1 MSTRKMSNIFS
12 RYGRE
17 TENHSEIVIL
27 LHLSIRMTENKKT
40 ALRELV
46 RNVEE
51 LKLSSY
57 LGSENIK

>member
-1 MSTRKMSNIFS
+1 MSTQKMFNTFS
-12 RYGRE
+12 HYGRE
-17 TENHSEIVIL
+17 TENYSEIVIL
-27 LHLSIRMTENKKT
+27 LHISIRMTENKKT
-40 ALRELV
+40 SLRELV